1 MSQTVFKTGNSLAVT
16 VPSVFV
22 KSLGI
27 RPGDLV
33 KVNCEE
39 DKGKLTFLFSGAK
52 QLVLQGVSL
61 RTRKETPCK

>member
-1 MSQTVFKTGNSLAVT
+1 MSQTVFRTGNSLAVT

-33 KVNCEE
+33 KVGCEE

-52 QLVLQGVSL
+52 QLLLSETIL
-61 RTRKETPCK
+61 KRKKK

>member
-1 MSQTVFKTGNSLAVT
+1 MSQTVFRTGNSLAVT
-16 VPSVFV
+16 VPSDFV

-33 KVNCEE
+33 KVNCEG

-52 QLVLQGVSL
+52 QLPLSETFL
-61 RTRKETPCK
+61 KRKKK

>member
-16 VPSVFV
+16 VPSDFA

-33 KVNCEE
+33 KVNCED
-39 DKGKLTFLFSGAK
+39 DKGKLTFVFSGAK
-52 QLVLQGVSL
+52 QLPLSETFL
-61 RTRKETPCK
+61 KRKKK